1 MPFKAVFFDFDGL
14 IIDTETPELEAWGEI
29 FTEQQVVLPE
39 QYWLDA
45 VGRGA
50 DQLLEKPI
58 DVLGR
63 LVDHPLDLVSVE
75 AEYKKRVSARIHF
88 QPIRPGIVELA
99 KEARDRGIP
108 VYVVSSSG
116 HDWVDG
122 HLKRL
127 GIFDLFDRTVCR
139 EDAEH
144 AKPFPDLYLK
154 AAQLTGV
161 FADETIVFEDSP
173 NGVLAAKG
181 AGMYVVA
188 APNPLTARL
197 DLSRA
202 DVVVTSL
209 GGMTLDEF
217 ERNRIP
223 RENLPIENLPAQ
235 GLPVDPVQ
243 VDVPEEQI
251 PIHQLRAE

>member
-50 DQLLEKPI
+50 DQLIEKPI
-58 DVLGR
+58 DVLNR
-63 LVDHPLDLVSVE
+63 LSDHPLDLASVE
-75 AEYKKRVSARIHF
+75 AEYRKRVSARIDF
-88 QPIRPGIVELA
+88 QPIRPGVLELA
-99 KEARDRGIP
+99 KEARERGLP
-108 VYVVSSSG
+108 VYVVSSSR

-122 HLKRL
+122 HLQRL
-127 GIFDLFDRTVCR
+127 GIADYFDHTVCR

-154 AAQLTGV
+154 AAQMTGV

-173 NGVLAAKG
+173 NGILAAKG

-197 DLSRA
+197 DLSHA

-209 GGMTLDEF
+209 GGMTLEEF

-223 RENLPIENLPAQ
+223 RQNLPIENLPDQ
-235 GLPVDPVQ
+235 GLPVDASRL
-243 VDVPEEQI
+243 DIPEELIPVHQI
-251 PIHQLRAE
+251 RTE